1 MMGQPKPF
9 ASLSSGLLARKG
21 QARPAMRPQGF
32 AGFGT
37 IAEAID
43 DLGWNDMGV
52 SEQPEP
58 AQVLPIVPTMRA
70 DADQIDRPPV
80 LRAREVLQDEF
91 TPMGDDMDYDDPVE
105 AELDD
110 PAPVLEQIQQAKRRK
125 ANDADMRVS
134 LAAAI
139 KAPSKAKAA
148 FTLRLDGDRH
158 LRLRLA
164 SALRHQSAQMLVTAA
179 LDAFLRAIPELDEMA
194 ARLGSHGTDNAE
206 IEG

>member
-1 MMGQPKPF
+1 MGQPKPF

-52 SEQPEP
+52 SEQSEP

-194 ARLGSHGTDNAE
+194 ARLGSHGTDIAE

>member
-52 SEQPEP
+52 SEQSEP

-194 ARLGSHGTDNAE
+194 ARLGSHGTDIAE